1 MRNNMKET
9 LKPMR
14 RIRTSADD
22 KILYTITNISLC
34 VLLLIIAYPLI
45 YMISSSFSSGRA
57 VSSGRVVLWPVEPS
71 LEGYRAIFAYR
82 SVLIGYRNSI
92 LYTTVGTLI
101 NVSMTLMAA
110 FPLSRKKFH
119 AQKFYM
125 TLFIITMFFSGGL
138 IPSYILIVQLGLIN
152 SMWAII
158 LPSAIS
164 TYNMIITRTFFVTS
178 IPSELLEASQ
188 IDGCNDFRFFFTIL
202 LPLSKAIIAV
212 IALFYGVAHWNA
224 WFGAMLYL
232 RNPDLRPL
240 QLVLRDILIASR
252 VDTTQI
258 DDPELF
264 ERLIYMADLMKYSL
278 IVISS
283 APVIAI
289 YPFVQKYFI
298 KGVMIG
304 SIKG

>member
-1 MRNNMKET
+1 MKT
-9 LKPMR
+9 K
-14 RIRTSADD
+14 IKVRTSAEDNV
-22 KILYTITNISLC
+22 LYTITNICLWI
-34 VLLLIIAYPLI
+34 LLLIISYPLI

-57 VSSGRVVLWPVEPS
+57 IISGRVFLWPIEPT
-71 LEGYRAIFAYR
+71 LDGYKTVFAYR
-82 SVLIGYRNSI
+82 AVMTGFRNSI
-92 LYTTVGTLI
+92 LYTAVGTFV
-101 NVSMTLMAA
+101 NVSMTMTAA
-110 FPLSRKKFH
+110 FPLSRRNFQGRKI
-119 AQKFYM
+119 YM

-158 LPSAIS
+158 LPGAVS
-164 TYNMIITRTFFVTS
+164 TFNMIITRTFLMTT
-178 IPSELLEASQ
+178 IPSELTEAAQ

-212 IALFYGVAHWNA
+212 IALFYGVGHWNA

-232 RNPDLRPL
+232 RNPSLHPL
-240 QLVLRDILIASR
+240 QLILRDILIATR
-252 VDTTQI
+252 IDTSEFQ
-258 DDPELF
+258 DPELI
-264 ERLIYMADLMKYSL
+264 ERLGFIADLMKYSL

-283 APVIAI
+283 APVIAV
-289 YPFVQKYFI
+289 YPFLQKYFI